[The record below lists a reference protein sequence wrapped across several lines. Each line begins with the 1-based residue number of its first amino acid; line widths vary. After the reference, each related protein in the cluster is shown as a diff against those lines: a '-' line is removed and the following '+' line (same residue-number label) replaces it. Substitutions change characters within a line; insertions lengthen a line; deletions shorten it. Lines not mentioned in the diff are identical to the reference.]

1 MHTNPNKLWVMA
13 ALVLLNSMVV
23 KVMILESG
31 LQCNTLHVSLA
42 TVTTASVST

>member
-1 MHTNPNKLWVMA
+1 MA
-13 ALVLLNSMVV
+13 ALVSLNNSMVV
-23 KVMILESG
+23 KVMILEPG